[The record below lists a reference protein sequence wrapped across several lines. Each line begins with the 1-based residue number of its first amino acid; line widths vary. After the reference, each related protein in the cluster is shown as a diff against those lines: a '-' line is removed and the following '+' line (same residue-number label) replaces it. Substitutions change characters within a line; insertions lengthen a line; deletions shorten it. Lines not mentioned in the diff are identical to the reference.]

1 MAFYFFKMR
10 LDVYLKLSR
19 LIARRTL
26 AKKFTSAG
34 LIKVNG
40 AVAKSSKEMSV
51 GDEIEITRF
60 PRILTVQV
68 SEVPNT
74 KQVSKKDVTSMYK
87 VISEQKMP
95 DQMDFPEQG
104 NCN

>member
-10 LDVYLKLSR
+10 LDIYLKLSR

-26 AKKFTSAG
+26 AKEFSSAG

-40 AVAKSSKEMSV
+40 ALAKGSKEIAA

-60 PRILTVQV
+60 PRILTVKV
-68 SEVPNT
+68 LDVPNT
-74 KQVSKKDVTSMYK
+74 KQVSKKDASSIYK
-87 VISEQKMP
+87 VISEKQTP
-95 DQMDFPEQG
+95 DQLDFPE
-104 NCN
+104 